1 YAGIQPR
8 RRAARYLGQTAQ
20 INGRAGAMGMVD
32 WDECAGR
39 LDAGVRAL
47 EIKVPKAA
55 RALLIDYLRELT
67 TWNATYNLTA
77 VRDPLAMVTRHV
89 LDCLAIVPFVSG
101 GNVAD
106 VGSGAGLPGIVL
118 AIARPKLDVVMI
130 ESSRKKAAFLRHVR
144 RRLALPNITVVQQR
158 VEQYTPD
165 TRFDI
170 VTCRAFA
177 SAGDAARLAGHLI
190 APGGRVLLM
199 KGRDP
204 AAELAELPL
213 DFQAV
218 DTVALA
224 VPGLSAERHLAILEP
239 GLI

>member
-1 YAGIQPR
+1 MA
-8 RRAARYLGQTAQ
+8 
-20 INGRAGAMGMVD
+20 MVD
-32 WDECAGR
+32 WDECAQR

-47 EIKVPKAA
+47 DIKVAPAS
-55 RALLIDYLRELT
+55 RALMIDYLRELT

-77 VRDPLAMVTRHV
+77 VREPLAMVTRHV
-89 LDCLAIVPFVSG
+89 LDCLSILPFVSG
-101 GNVAD
+101 ANLAD
-106 VGSGAGLPGIVL
+106 VGSGAGLPGVVL
-118 AIARPKLDVVMI
+118 ALARPNLDVVVI
-130 ESSRKKAAFLRHVR
+130 EASRKKAAFLRHIR
-144 RRLALPNITVVQQR
+144 RRLPLPNMTVIQQR
-158 VEQYTPD
+158 VEAYVPAG
-165 TRFDI
+165 RFDI

-177 SAGDAARLAGHLI
+177 SAADTAQLAGHLI

-218 DTVALA
+218 DTVTLA
-224 VPGLSAERHLAILEP
+224 VPGLDAQRHLAILEP

>member
-1 YAGIQPR
+1 
-8 RRAARYLGQTAQ
+8 
-20 INGRAGAMGMVD
+20 MVD
-32 WDECAGR
+32 WDECAQR

-47 EIKVPKAA
+47 DVKVPKAA
-55 RALLIDYLRELT
+55 RAQLIDYLRELT

-89 LDCLAIVPFVSG
+89 LDSLAILPFVSG
-101 GNVAD
+101 ANLAD
-106 VGSGAGLPGIVL
+106 VGSGAGLPGVVL

-144 RRLALPNITVVQQR
+144 RRLELTNITVIQQR
-158 VEQYTPD
+158 VEKYTPD

-177 SAGDAARLAGHLI
+177 SATDTARLAGHLI

-218 DTVALA
+218 DTVTLD
-224 VPGLSAERHLAILEP
+224 VPGLDAERHLAILEP